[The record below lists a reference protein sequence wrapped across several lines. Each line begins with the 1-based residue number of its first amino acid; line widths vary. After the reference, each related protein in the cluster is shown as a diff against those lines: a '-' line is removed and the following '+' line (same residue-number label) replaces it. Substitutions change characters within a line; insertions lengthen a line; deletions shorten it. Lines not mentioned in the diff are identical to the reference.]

1 MAKKTTTKTT
11 TKTTATKAK
20 KISPAGKP
28 RTKGEF
34 YSTIATNTDLS
45 RKQVV
50 SVFDMMSKMMA
61 ADLGR
66 SGPGV
71 CNIAGMMKV
80 IVKKKPATPSRRGVN
95 PFTGQEMTFKAK
107 PAKNVIKIR
116 PMKALKAMV

>member
-1 MAKKTTTKTT
+1 MAKNTKM
-11 TKTTATKAK
+11 TAKPK
-20 KISPAGKP
+20 KISPASKP

-34 YSTIATNTDLS
+34 YSTIATTTELS

-50 SVFDMMSKMMA
+50 AVFDTVSKMLA

-66 SGPGV
+66 SGPGT
-71 CNIAGMMKV
+71 CNIAGMMK
-80 IVKKKPATPSRRGVN
+80 ITVKKKPATPARKGVN
-95 PFTGQEMTFKAK
+95 PFTGQEMMFKAK